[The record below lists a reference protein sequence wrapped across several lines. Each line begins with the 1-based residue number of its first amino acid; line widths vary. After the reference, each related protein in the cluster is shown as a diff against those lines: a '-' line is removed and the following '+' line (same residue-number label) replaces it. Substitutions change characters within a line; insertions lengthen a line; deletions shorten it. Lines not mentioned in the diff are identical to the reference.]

1 MILKNL
7 NIVNYKNIAEASV
20 TCSPRFNCFIGNNGV
35 GKTNILDAVYQLSMC
50 KSYFNLPDA
59 QNIRHGEAFFMI
71 EGQYVH
77 GNEEI
82 DVYCGVKRGQKKIFK
97 KNKKAYIRLSDH
109 IGLLPLVIISP
120 ADVVLIDG
128 ASEERRRFIDGV
140 ISQCDKEYLQL
151 LIRYNRVL
159 VQRNSFLKEY
169 AGRSIDA
176 DMLSV
181 WDEQLADC
189 GCVILERRRAFVYE
203 LEEMFQV
210 YYDRVAL
217 GREKVMLEYSTTIKN
232 DDFLASLR
240 DSFDRDRILTYT
252 TVGVHRDDLNLSLEG
267 YPVKKLGSQG
277 QKKSFLTAL
286 KLAQFAYLVKQKGV
300 KPLLLLDDIF
310 DKLDAALGKAIMSIG
325 AVKGFEIGDGFEAA
339 ASLGSR
345 NNDSFV
351 IGKDKKPYSPSFII
365 PSIPSS
371 FVPTTIQP
379 DAIASR

>member
-7 NIVNYKNIAEASV
+7 DIVNYKNIAEAGIV
-20 TCSPRFNCFIGNNGV
+20 CSPRFNCFIGNNGV

-59 QNIRHGEAFFMI
+59 QNIRHGEAFFVI
-71 EGQYVH
+71 EGKYAYED
-77 GNEEI
+77 EEI
-82 DVYCGVKRGQKKIFK
+82 DVYCGMKRGQKKIFK
-97 KNKKAYIRLSDH
+97 KNKKAYTRLSDH
-109 IGLLPLVIISP
+109 IGLLPLVMISP

-159 VQRNSFLKEY
+159 MQRNSFLKEY
-169 AGRSIDA
+169 AGRGFDV

-181 WDEQLADC
+181 WDEQLAES
-189 GCVILERRRAFVYE
+189 GSVILKRRRAFIVE

-210 YYDRVAL
+210 YYNRVAS
-217 GREKVMLEYSTTIKN
+217 GREKVMLEYRTTVKN
-232 DDFLASLR
+232 DDFLTSLHN
-240 DSFDRDRILTYT
+240 SFERDRVLTYT
-252 TVGVHRDDLNLSLEG
+252 TVGVHRDDLDLSLEG

-286 KLAQFAYLVKQKGV
+286 KFAQFAYLAEQKGV

-310 DKLDAALGKAIMSIG
+310 DKLDADRVSQIIQIVSDTSFGQVFVTDTNREHIDEILKQHALEYKIFHVEGG
-325 AVKGFEIGDGFEAA
+325 EVEEF
-339 ASLGSR
+339 
-345 NNDSFV
+345 
-351 IGKDKKPYSPSFII
+351 
-365 PSIPSS
+365 
-371 FVPTTIQP
+371 
-379 DAIASR
+379 

>member
-1 MILKNL
+1 
-7 NIVNYKNIAEASV
+7 
-20 TCSPRFNCFIGNNGV
+20 
-35 GKTNILDAVYQLSMC
+35 
-50 KSYFNLPDA
+50 
-59 QNIRHGEAFFMI
+59 MI
-71 EGQYVH
+71 EGQYMH
-77 GNEEI
+77 GDEEI

-97 KNKKAYIRLSDH
+97 KNKKAYTRLSDH

-159 VQRNSFLKEY
+159 MQRNSFLKEY
-169 AGRSIDA
+169 AGQSIDT

-181 WDEQLADC
+181 WDEQLADS
-189 GCVILERRRAFVYE
+189 GRVILERRRAFVAE
-203 LEEMFQV
+203 LEEMFQM
-210 YYDRVAL
+210 YYDRVSL

-240 DSFDRDRILTYT
+240 GSFERDRILTYT

-310 DKLDAALGKAIMSIG
+310 DKLDADRVSQIIRIVSSTDFGQVFVTDTNREHID
-325 AVKGFEIGDGFEAA
+325 EILKQHAMEYKIFHVEGGEVMN
-339 ASLGSR
+339 L
-345 NNDSFV
+345 
-351 IGKDKKPYSPSFII
+351 
-365 PSIPSS
+365 
-371 FVPTTIQP
+371 
-379 DAIASR
+379 

>member
-7 NIVNYKNIAEASV
+7 NVVNYKNIAEASV
-20 TCSPRFNCFIGNNGV
+20 ACSPRFNCFIGNNGV

-59 QNIRHGEAFFMI
+59 QNICHGEAFFVI
-71 EGQYVH
+71 EGQYMH
-77 GNEEI
+77 GDEEI

-97 KNKKAYIRLSDH
+97 KNKKAYTRLSDH

-159 VQRNSFLKEY
+159 MQRNSFLMVY
-169 AGRSIDA
+169 AGQSIDT

-181 WDEQLADC
+181 WDEQLADS
-189 GCVILERRRAFVYE
+189 GRVILERRRAFVAE
-203 LEEMFQV
+203 LEEMFQM
-210 YYDRVAL
+210 YYDRVSL

-240 DSFDRDRILTYT
+240 GSFERDRILTYT

-310 DKLDAALGKAIMSIG
+310 DKLDADRVSQIIRIVSSTDFGQVFVTDTNREHID
-325 AVKGFEIGDGFEAA
+325 EILKQHAMEYKIFHVEGGEVMN
-339 ASLGSR
+339 L
-345 NNDSFV
+345 
-351 IGKDKKPYSPSFII
+351 
-365 PSIPSS
+365 
-371 FVPTTIQP
+371 
-379 DAIASR
+379 

>member
-1 MILKNL
+1 MILRNL
-7 NIVNYKNIAEASV
+7 NIVNYKNIAEVSV
-20 TCSPRFNCFIGNNGV
+20 TCCPRFNCFIGNNGV

-310 DKLDAALGKAIMSIG
+310 DKLDADRVSQIIQIVSSTDFGQVFVTDTNCEHID
-325 AVKGFEIGDGFEAA
+325 EILQQHAMEYKIFRVVGGNVAD
-339 ASLGSR
+339 L
-345 NNDSFV
+345 
-351 IGKDKKPYSPSFII
+351 KY
-365 PSIPSS
+365 
-371 FVPTTIQP
+371 
-379 DAIASR
+379 

>member
-1 MILKNL
+1 M
-7 NIVNYKNIAEASV
+7 
-20 TCSPRFNCFIGNNGV
+20 
-35 GKTNILDAVYQLSMC
+35 
-50 KSYFNLPDA
+50 
-59 QNIRHGEAFFMI
+59 
-71 EGQYVH
+71 
-77 GNEEI
+77 
-82 DVYCGVKRGQKKIFK
+82 
-97 KNKKAYIRLSDH
+97 
-109 IGLLPLVIISP
+109 
-120 ADVVLIDG
+120 
-128 ASEERRRFIDGV
+128 
-140 ISQCDKEYLQL
+140 
-151 LIRYNRVL
+151 
-159 VQRNSFLKEY
+159 KEY

-310 DKLDAALGKAIMSIG
+310 DKLDADRVSQIIQIVSSTDFGQVFVTDTNREHID
-325 AVKGFEIGDGFEAA
+325 EILQQHAMEYKIFHVERGEVMN
-339 ASLGSR
+339 L
-345 NNDSFV
+345 
-351 IGKDKKPYSPSFII
+351 
-365 PSIPSS
+365 
-371 FVPTTIQP
+371 
-379 DAIASR
+379 